1 MDRERDDKGRLRA
14 SAAVLEPRLISPI
27 TPYSAATHDPPT
39 SRHLLHRCR
48 SPLVSGPTS
57 RSRAT
62 THPPPVLLG
71 ATLERLTRSNP
82 RHSRLFPPV
91 CMCECVCVCARAVA
105 LLPFLDTLSPLSIA
119 YIPLRWTKC
128 VSSVVVYTASTT
140 VFLLPLLPP
149 RPPPSFTPSTRS
161 RSFLLVLLV
170 PRTSSMVHSR

>member
-27 TPYSAATHDPPT
+27 TPYPAATHDPPT

-82 RHSRLFPPV
+82 RHSRLFPPA
-91 CMCECVCVCARAVA
+91 CTCECVCVRA

-140 VFLLPLLPP
+140 VFLSPPLLPP
-149 RPPPSFTPSTRS
+149 RPPP
-161 RSFLLVLLV
+161 LVHPLDAV
-170 PRTSSMVHSR
+170 SVVSPRPTSSSNLEHGPQPLM